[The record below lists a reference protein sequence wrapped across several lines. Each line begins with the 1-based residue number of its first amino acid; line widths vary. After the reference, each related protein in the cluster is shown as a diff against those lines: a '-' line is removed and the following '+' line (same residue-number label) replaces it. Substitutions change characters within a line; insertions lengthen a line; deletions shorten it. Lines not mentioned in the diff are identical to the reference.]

1 MKKKGREQVLNILD
15 GVAMYAFTLLGVLI
29 SKYLPLFREG
39 REFRFEISWTQFIMS
54 LFVAFLLLTAAE
66 QLGGSDPV
74 GKRKRFLWRSV
85 AALSYGTLWY
95 NIIGG

>member
-1 MKKKGREQVLNILD
+1 MKQKARQQLLQTLD
-15 GVAMYAFTLLGVLI
+15 TVGMYFFTLLGVLI
-29 SKYLPLFREG
+29 SKYLPMFREG
-39 REFRFEISWTQFIMS
+39 EEFRFQISWTQFVMS

-66 QLGGSDPV
+66 QFGGSDPV
-74 GKRKRFLWRSV
+74 GKRKRFLWRAV

>member
-1 MKKKGREQVLNILD
+1 MKKQARERLAQTLD
-15 GVAMYAFTLLGVLI
+15 TMAMYVFTLLGVLI

-39 REFRFEISWTQFIMS
+39 KEFRFEISWAHFIMS

-66 QLGGSDPV
+66 QFGGSDPV
-74 GKRKRFLWRSV
+74 GKRKRFLWRAV

-95 NIIGG
+95 NLIGG

>member
-1 MKKKGREQVLNILD
+1 MKKKVKEQLMQTLD
-15 GVAMYAFTLLGVLI
+15 GLAMYFFTLMGVLI

-39 REFRFEISWTQFIMS
+39 EKITFDISWAQFIMS

-66 QLGGSDPV
+66 QLGGSDSE
-74 GKRKRFLWRSV
+74 GKRKRFLWRAV

>member
-1 MKKKGREQVLNILD
+1 MKRQVREKLINILD
-15 GVAMYAFTLLGVLI
+15 GIAMYVFTLLGVLI
-29 SKYLPLFREG
+29 SKYLPMFREG
-39 REFRFEISWTQFIMS
+39 EEFRFQISWTHFVMS

-66 QLGGSDPV
+66 QFGGSDPV
-74 GKRKRFLWRSV
+74 GKRKRFLWRAV